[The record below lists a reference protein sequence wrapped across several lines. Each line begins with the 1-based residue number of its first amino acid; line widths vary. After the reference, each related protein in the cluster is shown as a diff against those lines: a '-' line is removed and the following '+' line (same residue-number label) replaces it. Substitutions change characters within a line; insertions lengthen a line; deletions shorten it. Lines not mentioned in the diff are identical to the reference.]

1 MQQRA
6 LACALECAK
15 IEHHEAG
22 VCLRLKAAIA
32 SGAVIVAD
40 VGRDE
45 RWELFLGG
53 PAMHALAA
61 ASHDAPVGGVV
72 VAKDTWATSCHL
84 IAEGDVL
91 DTGNVLVTR
100 LTAPDSADGL
110 LAKEWARLYDQAA
123 EREDVNAAIA
133 PYVPLSARIRLT
145 ELSSA
150 HLNDYRERTHAT

>member
-1 MQQRA
+1 MLVLFEPSYGLPTSLVLPPNVMQQRA

-53 PAMHALAA
+53 PAMHAPPPGRTGAPTPSLAVRRP
-61 ASHDAPVGGVV
+61 S
-72 VAKDTWATSCHL
+72 
-84 IAEGDVL
+84 
-91 DTGNVLVTR
+91 
-100 LTAPDSADGL
+100 
-110 LAKEWARLYDQAA
+110 
-123 EREDVNAAIA
+123 
-133 PYVPLSARIRLT
+133 
-145 ELSSA
+145 
-150 HLNDYRERTHAT
+150 RER